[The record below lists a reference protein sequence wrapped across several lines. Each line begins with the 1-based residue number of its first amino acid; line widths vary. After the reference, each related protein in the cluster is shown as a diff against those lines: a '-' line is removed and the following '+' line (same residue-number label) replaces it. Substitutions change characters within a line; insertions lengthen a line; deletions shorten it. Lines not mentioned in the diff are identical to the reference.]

1 MSRRTLVMIWNS
13 KIISLVLA
21 LAILASPQHSW
32 SAAKCRTK
40 VQSSISVEKLVNESN
55 RPDMDQL
62 LKVSKDQRSQ
72 FIKVHF
78 DSNSSRG
85 KVFDVMFE
93 VVVESLS
100 GWDGKQLIFL
110 GRDSELIY
118 DAALY
123 ILKSA
128 GLDQSVQSR
137 IRLVNLSRPVID
149 SSSYKQIESYL
160 KNQAGVSL
168 TDIAGGKQKFL
179 IFDTGNRGSIYLRLL
194 QLMLEQI
201 PDGDK
206 NWKSKVV
213 NILTNIDFVLLATE
227 QNPTLKD
234 VVSQIKDMSEFDR
247 HDISQLFDKYQGNL
261 YFRQL
266 DLPRSQKAKAIPK
279 ELYARFQWVV
289 QNIEYQPHWEGR
301 TLRLTQDGKTRVNN
315 LEHDPRVNKYGY
327 LARQLALLEHLEQ
340 SEAVQEYISS
350 ITKNK
355 VVELKKVEKP
365 KSTVAT
371 VEIKAGN
378 LLKKGNQINLEDK
391 VYEVLNELGD
401 GKRGVVY
408 KVRDEEGNEFALK
421 IAKHDDAETL
431 ESFQRESEKQI
442 AYAKAKVPYSKILA
456 ETPVWIL
463 KELVEG
469 QRADDWINKWDLKK
483 EPTGGVRMQA
493 LIKLFRDIA
502 NKGIYI
508 GDMNPTNLIWSKDQ
522 WVIIDSG
529 DATIPMDKTK
539 AAKRFFEKNG
549 AYQSK
554 ENRWNRYFPND
565 QKRKVFSEEL
575 EKGLKL
581 SSLNIKGEF
590 EFQSVS

>member
-1 MSRRTLVMIWNS
+1 VSRRTLVMIWNS